1 MNDLIKQAEELGIKI
16 DKRWSEARLQQEIDD
31 NLAGIKRSEDTK
43 LFPVKLLKNYRPL
56 GEFKVSTDEG
66 LRDPSA
72 EEVQKTPA
80 GLVIHLPIEEA
91 RTVISKKIADR
102 DDPIA

>member
-1 MNDLIKQAEELGIKI
+1 MNDLIKQAEELGIKV

-31 NLAGIKRSEDTK
+31 NLAGVKRQEEVK
-43 LFPVKLLKNYRPL
+43 LFPVKLLKNYRPV
-56 GEFKVSTDEG
+56 GEFKVSTADG

-72 EEVQKTPA
+72 EETMKTPA
-80 GLVIHLPIEEA
+80 GLVIHLPIDEA
-91 RTVISKKIADR
+91 RAVISKKIADR